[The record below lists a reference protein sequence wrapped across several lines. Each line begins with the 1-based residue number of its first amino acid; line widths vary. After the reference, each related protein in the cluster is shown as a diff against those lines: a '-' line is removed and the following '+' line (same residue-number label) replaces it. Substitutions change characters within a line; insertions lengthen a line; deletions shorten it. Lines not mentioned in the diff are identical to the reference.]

1 MVLMAKDAPS
11 STCAVQLTDEQRSG
25 LAYIHVEHLSR
36 RFSDKPDS
44 LGLIDLSFGIEEGKI
59 TAIIGESGSGKT
71 TLLRSIYGL
80 LKPDAGEIRFR
91 GWKVPNPEDKLIPGH
106 EAMRLV
112 SQHFDD
118 LNTYANVWD
127 NVASRLSN
135 TNLQEKQHK
144 TEVALQ
150 NLNILHLAKQRVA
163 DLSGGERQRV
173 AIARALVSGPE
184 VLLMDEPF
192 NQVDASFRDHLQRD
206 IRKIV
211 DEIGLTVILVSHDP
225 SEVLAMADALLVL
238 KSGRMMA
245 LGKPKII
252 YENPPN
258 AYVAS
263 LLARSNILAE
273 AEAKFLS
280 LPITP
285 GERIIIHPEWI
296 TIQPESSG
304 AFSIHTILFKGIY
317 EELILHRDSFAL
329 RVINKIPGSYVLGQQ
344 VNVHVERFV
353 QCLV

>member
-1 MVLMAKDAPS
+1 MANDSSSS
-11 STCAVQLTDEQRSG
+11 STCAVRLTDEQRSG

-44 LGLIDLSFGIEEGKI
+44 LGLANLSFDIEEGKV

-80 LKPDAGEIRFR
+80 LKPDAGEIRVR
-91 GWKVPNPEDKLIPGH
+91 GWKLPNPEDKLIPGH

-135 TNLQEKQHK
+135 TNLEEKQHK

-150 NLNILHLAKQRVA
+150 NLNILHLAKQRVV

-192 NQVDASFRDHLQRD
+192 NQVDASFRDHLQKD

-211 DEIGLTVILVSHDP
+211 DEMGLTIILVSHDP

-238 KSGRMMA
+238 KDGQLM
-245 LGKPKII
+245 GNGNPKVL
-252 YENPPN
+252 YNHPPN
-258 AYVAS
+258 AYTAS
-263 LLARSNILAE
+263 LLAKSNVLTATDVHTV
-273 AEAKFLS
+273 LS
-280 LPITP
+280 LSPTA
-285 GERIIIHPEWI
+285 GEEVFIHPEWI
-296 TIQPESSG
+296 EVEAATAGQFTIE
-304 AFSIHTILFKGIY
+304 AILFKGFF
-317 EELILHRDSFAL
+317 EELVL
-329 RVINKIPGSYVLGQQ
+329 RYEQLTLRAINKFPGNYALGQR
-344 VNVHVERFV
+344 VNVRVERFV
-353 QCLV
+353 RCRS